1 ALGRQSLVD
10 AVPAADTDRVRA
22 LLDRVYHTG
31 EAGLDGDPP
40 PIDAARDQVY
50 WTYSVW
56 PILDAHGRPA
66 GLVLL
71 IRATTAHH
79 HDAQALRDTGAIN
92 AQVLLAQAVLD
103 TRAVNEQ
110 VLLAGLR
117 EQTLAVQLQRQL
129 AFTTAITASLGEG
142 LYTFDRAGRFTMA
155 NPAAERLLGWS
166 EAELLGRD
174 MHE

>member
-1 ALGRQSLVD
+1 MGVRCSNTLYQEHHMSTPTDSYRSTTADDQASDRAVDIVALYHQVAAHAPLPIAMTVGRAHRLCGANPAFCQLLGAVPRALGRQSLVD

-71 IRATTAHH
+71 IRA
-79 HDAQALRDTGAIN
+79 
-92 AQVLLAQAVLD
+92 
-103 TRAVNEQ
+103 
-110 VLLAGLR
+110 
-117 EQTLAVQLQRQL
+117 
-129 AFTTAITASLGEG
+129 
-142 LYTFDRAGRFTMA
+142 
-155 NPAAERLLGWS
+155 
-166 EAELLGRD
+166 
-174 MHE
+174 